1 MYHKC
6 TWFITAWEIFN
17 VKNRSAKYIHMLFE
31 VLSEL
36 LKYWRKKLI
45 DRREEEKSTVPWAL
59 KVSFTIVMS
68 LKMIEL
74 WYCTCFFN
82 SCRSVNTKFISLSSF
97 LCSVLCNLELA
108 AEGAANTPTKVMK
121 ELICIQSFNAPVL
134 ICNPG
139 QERHAWQKSSFEW
152 KPSSVTAQILTEA
165 NKRLDL
171 EKRVESSN
179 SVSKVCRTRGEI
191 MMETAFCPSWKGE
204 VLRKCSFPQK

>member
-1 MYHKC
+1 MYHEC
-6 TWFITAWEIFN
+6 TLFITAWEIFN
-17 VKNRSAKYIHMLFE
+17 VKNRSAKYIHMLLK

-36 LKYWRKKLI
+36 LKYWRKKI
-45 DRREEEKSTVPWAL
+45 VDRREEEKSTAPWAL
-59 KVSFTIVMS
+59 KAHFTTVMS

-97 LCSVLCNLELA
+97 LCSVLYNLELA
-108 AEGAANTPTKVMK
+108 AEGAANMPTKVMK
-121 ELICIQSFNAPVL
+121 ELICIQSFNAPVQ

-171 EKRVESSN
+171 EKEW
-179 SVSKVCRTRGEI
+179 KVPT
-191 MMETAFCPSWKGE
+191 P
-204 VLRKCSFPQK
+204 